1 MTRKDF
7 VSRGLGP
14 CAAALVLAALAGGC
28 ESVKPE
34 GFSWEGTGFTFDNNR
49 LLKEPERA
57 GVYEQLS
64 FPALRR
70 IEEVPVEFVFE
81 GEVEKV
87 LLTKR
92 MLWGTTE
99 NVATVDVKDVIKR
112 QFLQAVS
119 GHFHPLV
126 GDQQPAVRIKV
137 ETLGVFLE
145 RRESVVL
152 SEMTMR
158 FELQDVAKNV
168 VCHEKVYSGEV
179 EVPWDGGALVP
190 EAFYKCIQK
199 LAANFLR
206 DIAGNRTLIA
216 RLEGISLDPAAV
228 RKPSFKACD
237 IKPKN
242 ADGVVRGNCVVACND
257 WDEGRV
263 ANWIRSQLEQRCENQ
278 LGVDESSKVRLV
290 YDSSSFDGATR
301 EWKVDFTAF
310 ARSEMVLNYDS
321 VTMSGTCVADFGLM
335 KMTPEKAADVLKEYV
350 MQEMDKRAGA
360 QPTGK
365 DGPKTDKGDSKA
377 DKGDSKAQVRFYD
390 FKTDQRYALTYCAF
404 RLVY

>member
-1 MTRKDF
+1 MARKGF
-7 VSRGLGP
+7 ATKACGS
-14 CAAALVLAALAGGC
+14 CAAALVLAVLVCGC

-34 GFSWEGTGFTFDNNR
+34 GFSWKGTDVSLDSDR
-49 LLKEPERA
+49 LLVEPERA
-57 GVYEQLS
+57 GVYEQVS
-64 FPALRR
+64 FPELRR

-92 MLWGTTE
+92 MLWGTTVT
-99 NVATVDVKDVIKR
+99 VAIVDVRDVIKR

-145 RRESVVL
+145 RKGDAVT

-158 FELQDVAKNV
+158 FELQDVGKNA
-168 VCHEKVYSGEV
+168 VCHEKVYSGEAKL
-179 EVPWDGGALVP
+179 PWDGGALVP
-190 EAFYKCIQK
+190 EAFYKCIQA
-199 LAANFLR
+199 LALNFLK

-216 RLEGISLDPAAV
+216 RLEGVSLDPATV
-228 RKPSFKACD
+228 RKPSFRSCD
-237 IKPKN
+237 MKPKN
-242 ADGVVRGNCVVACND
+242 AAGVVCGSCVVACND

-263 ANWIRSQLEQRCENQ
+263 ANWLRSQLEQRCENQ
-278 LGVDESSKVRLV
+278 LGVESSKVRLV
-290 YDSSSFDGATR
+290 YDKSAYAGEKR
-301 EWKVDFTAF
+301 EWSVDFTAF
-310 ARSEMVLNYDS
+310 ARSEMVLNYDP
-321 VTMSGTCVADFGLM
+321 VTMSGTCIADFGLM
-335 KMTPEKAADVLKEYV
+335 GKGAIEAADVMKEYV
-350 MQEMDKRAGA
+350 LQEMDKRAGT
-360 QPTGK
+360 QQTNK
-365 DGPKTDKGDSKA
+365 DTP
-377 DKGDSKAQVRFYD
+377 KAQVRFDD